1 MVKRAGGASR
11 AALTVACP
19 LRAWKVKG
27 ILIRSADSHMITD
40 LMDTAQRCRRGP
52 RPNPFGRHGN
62 RQPVTIIGEAAALLA
77 EAQWGGQAIFLQPTA
92 LPAPASALRS
102 HQQQS
107 KRGNAMSTTRVTI
120 ILMIGFLIGMNA
132 LGCGKKVIQTDA
144 LLGTTTESQS
154 TAGGSGTDAGG
165 WREDNLQGG
174 QAMEGAADEIVTAS
188 GIVMNRE
195 NFINMDIFFEFDSSA
210 LSAEAR
216 DILKA
221 KAEWMARHPELA
233 IVVEGHCDNRG
244 TTEYN
249 LALGERRAESV
260 KAFLMDT
267 GVEELR
273 VRTISYGEE
282 RPLVAG
288 DNEASWSKNRRA
300 HFEFD

>member
-1 MVKRAGGASR
+1 M
-11 AALTVACP
+11 
-19 LRAWKVKG
+19 
-27 ILIRSADSHMITD
+27 
-40 LMDTAQRCRRGP
+40 
-52 RPNPFGRHGN
+52 
-62 RQPVTIIGEAAALLA
+62 
-77 EAQWGGQAIFLQPTA
+77 PT
-92 LPAPASALRS
+92 
-102 HQQQS
+102 
-107 KRGNAMSTTRVTI
+107 KCITI
-120 ILMIGFLIGMNA
+120 ILMIGLLISLTA
-132 LGCGKKVIQTDA
+132 LGCGKKVVQTDA
-144 LLGTTTESQS
+144 ILGTSTESQAPGEGQS
-154 TAGGSGTDAGG
+154 AEAGG

-174 QAMEGAADEIVTAS
+174 EKMAGSGDEIVTAS

-195 NFINMDIFFEFDSSA
+195 NFINMDIFFEFDSAA

-221 KAEWMARHPELA
+221 KAEWMARHPELS

-273 VRTISYGEE
+273 IRTVSYGEE

-288 DNEASWSKNRRA
+288 DNEAAWSKNRRA